1 MADFF
6 SDLRSGLSS
15 TLSSFSVSVSQAV
28 ASQIHTGSVT
38 AAAGAPFSAMYV
50 FGDSLS
56 DTGNVSLATT
66 GRIPVSPPYADRS
79 FSNGAV
85 WAQDLA
91 TSLGLPA
98 LQPSLSGGTDF
109 AYGGANTGSTPQ
121 HQANGTDLTSQFDQF
136 TAQVGTPQTGALYAI
151 WIGSNDVLDIAND
164 ASLSP
169 AQQQADVAAAVTNEV
184 SVIDALVGRG
194 ARNFLV
200 LDVPDLGKTPDEIS
214 RGAAAAATASSLAF
228 LYNSEL
234 AGALQGLQSSGVVK
248 VNLVDTFSLVDEVVA
263 QPSLY
268 GFSNVTDPVW
278 TGNVSS
284 SSSGTLNATGAAQN
298 QFLYFDSLHPTSQAH
313 ALLATDMASILSGTA
328 LQGYDFN
335 ADRMSDLLWQNDDGS
350 VSIWEMSG
358 ASIIGGAAVSTA
370 PASWTVVG
378 SGDFN
383 GDGRSDILWQN
394 TDGSVSI
401 WEMSGTSVIGGGM
414 VAGAL
419 PGWHVRGSGDFNAD
433 GRSDV
438 LLQNDDGSIAI
449 WEMNGATVTGIGLV
463 SGVLPGWHAVGSG
476 DFTDDGR
483 SDILL
488 QNDDGSIV
496 IWEMNGTTI
505 TTGGLVSGA
514 LPGWHVRGTGDFNG
528 DGHSDILLQ
537 NDNGSVAIWEMN
549 GASIIFGNL
558 VSTAPTSWHVIGA
571 ADFNGDGR
579 SDILWQNDDGSA
591 SVWEMNGT
599 SIIGGGMVSGAPS
612 SWHLIGNGDMRFISG
627 ASSDTLS
634 ATAQSDE
641 FVLTSFAAGAHT
653 ISGFDPS
660 QDVVALSKASF
671 PDFGTVLAH
680 SAASGGGTLIAL
692 DSSSTLLIQGIS
704 PTDLHGSNFVF
715 A

>member
-1 MADFF
+1 
-6 SDLRSGLSS
+6 
-15 TLSSFSVSVSQAV
+15 
-28 ASQIHTGSVT
+28 
-38 AAAGAPFSAMYV
+38 
-50 FGDSLS
+50 
-56 DTGNVSLATT
+56 
-66 GRIPVSPPYADRS
+66 
-79 FSNGAV
+79 
-85 WAQDLA
+85 
-91 TSLGLPA
+91 
-98 LQPSLSGGTDF
+98 
-109 AYGGANTGSTPQ
+109 
-121 HQANGTDLTSQFDQF
+121 
-136 TAQVGTPQTGALYAI
+136 
-151 WIGSNDVLDIAND
+151 
-164 ASLSP
+164 
-169 AQQQADVAAAVTNEV
+169 
-184 SVIDALVGRG
+184 
-194 ARNFLV
+194 
-200 LDVPDLGKTPDEIS
+200 
-214 RGAAAAATASSLAF
+214 
-228 LYNSEL
+228 
-234 AGALQGLQSSGVVK
+234 
-248 VNLVDTFSLVDEVVA
+248 
-263 QPSLY
+263 
-268 GFSNVTDPVW
+268 
-278 TGNVSS
+278 
-284 SSSGTLNATGAAQN
+284 
-298 QFLYFDSLHPTSQAH
+298 
-313 ALLATDMASILSGTA
+313 
-328 LQGYDFN
+328 
-335 ADRMSDLLWQNDDGS
+335 
-350 VSIWEMSG
+350 
-358 ASIIGGAAVSTA
+358 
-370 PASWTVVG
+370 
-378 SGDFN
+378 
-383 GDGRSDILWQN
+383 
-394 TDGSVSI
+394 
-401 WEMSGTSVIGGGM
+401 
-414 VAGAL
+414 
-419 PGWHVRGSGDFNAD
+419 
-433 GRSDV
+433 
-438 LLQNDDGSIAI
+438 
-449 WEMNGATVTGIGLV
+449 MNGATVTGIGLV